1 MGLDLSHYITNKDQ
15 KEDCEHTKKV
25 ASKYGISVVCSEDD
39 EQENQPALHLPAD
52 EECQHSKKVASKY
65 GVQVICEETE
75 DAEK

>member
-15 KEDCEHTKKV
+15 KEDCEHTKEV

-52 EECQHSKKVASKY
+52 EECQHSKKWHPNMV
-65 GVQVICEETE
+65 CR
-75 DAEK
+75 